1 MIKTFFGAGILDSP
15 GAFLAAFVIG
25 LLFGITLERA
35 GFGSSRRLTGV
46 FYFEDMAVVKV
57 MFTALVTAML
67 GLAYLLTF
75 GWISPDAVYF
85 MPTVYGAQ
93 LVGGLIFGVGFV
105 MGGWCPG
112 TSAVG
117 IASGKL
123 DAMTFFGG
131 VIVGSIFFNEVFS
144 LIKPLYTWGEAGVVF
159 IYQSLGMSLGAFALL
174 FSLIA
179 VGCFWAVEFLEES
192 QGKGIGLFGSRFLKT
207 FSLALVI
214 LGLGLSLAGG
224 QPGQMVA
231 AGEKPGEADLLS
243 LIAAGRDH
251 LEPEELADRF
261 MAGEPGIVVVDIRP
275 EKEFQAF
282 HIRGAVNV
290 QLPSLQEYLAPYKN
304 HGLIVLY
311 SNGMTHPAQARDSLF
326 RQGFTNVYLLTDGLD
341 GFIRRCLKP
350 ASLRG
355 EPVSPRIAARI
366 GAWRGYFLK
375 SAAGVKP
382 TWAAVPTGEKI
393 QPPPGALPG
402 LVETDWLAQNLGKV
416 GLTII
421 DLRSQPEYNTGHI
434 SDSVY
439 LSVESLRGVVNGVS
453 SMLLPAPLLAAQLS
467 LMGIEPDDLVV
478 LAAGE
483 KFHDATLAGMA
494 LERLG
499 HEKYAVLQGGM
510 IQWLAEKRDLKTTLP
525 VINPSSYPVS
535 NTDAF
540 TVDYRKVL
548 EAQRK
553 GAAIILDVRPADY
566 YSGKKSDEARAGHI
580 PGAINRPY
588 TEDVIKVEQGVRLK
602 PANELAKAYADLIP
616 SLETPVIVHCR
627 TGHQASQ
634 TFFVLRRLL
643 GYKKVYYYDAGWS
656 EWAARPELPVASG
669 ASGK

>member
-1 MIKTFFGAGILDSP
+1 MIKTFFGAGTLDSP

-25 LLFGITLERA
+25 LLFGIALERA
-35 GFGSSRRLTGV
+35 GFGSSRRLAGV

-75 GWISPDAVYF
+75 GWIAPDAVYF

-117 IASGKL
+117 IASGKV
-123 DAMTFFGG
+123 DAMFFFGG
-131 VIVGSIFFNEVFS
+131 AVVGSIFFNEVFS
-144 LIKPLYTWGEAGVVF
+144 LVKPLYTWGEAGVVF
-159 IYQSLGMSLGAFALL
+159 IYQSLGMSLGAFPLL
-174 FSLIA
+174 FTLIA

-192 QGKGIGLFGSRFLKT
+192 RGKGGGLFGSRFLKT

-214 LGLGLSLAGG
+214 LGFGLSLTGG
-224 QPGQMVA
+224 QPGQWA
-231 AGEKPGEADLLS
+231 AATEKMGEAELLS

-251 LEPEELADRF
+251 MEPEELADRL

-290 QLPSLQEYLAPYKN
+290 QLPSLQEYLAPHKN

-326 RQGFTNVYLLTDGLD
+326 RQGFANVYLLTDGLN
-341 GFIRRCLKP
+341 GFMGRCLKP

-355 EPVSPRIAARI
+355 EPVSPQAAARIAA
-366 GAWRGYFLK
+366 WRDYFLG
-375 SAAGVKP
+375 SAVGVRQVR
-382 TWAAVPTGEKI
+382 TAVPAREKV
-393 QPPPGALPG
+393 QPPPGPLPG
-402 LVETDWLAQNLGKV
+402 LVETDWLAQNLGKA

-434 SDSVY
+434 PGSVY

-467 LMGIEPDDLVV
+467 LMGIEPDNLVV

-510 IQWLAEKRDLKTTLP
+510 VQWLKEKQDLKTTLP
-525 VINPSSYPVS
+525 AISPSLYPVRH
-535 NTDAF
+535 TDDF
-540 TVDYRKVL
+540 TVGYQKVL
-548 EAQRK
+548 EAQK
-553 GAAIILDVRPADY
+553 QGTAIILDVRPADY

-580 PGAINRPY
+580 PGAVNRPY
-588 TEDVIKVEQGVRLK
+588 SEDVIKTEQGVRFK
-602 PANELAKAYADLIP
+602 PINELARAYAGIIP
-616 SLETPVIVHCR
+616 SKDTPVIVHCR

-634 TFFVLRRLL
+634 TFFVLRHLL

-656 EWAARPELPVASG
+656 EWAARPELPVAAG